1 MADPPSDDGA
11 LQVTV
16 AVLLDVTVAVTLV
29 GAPGALADET

>member
-1 MADPPSDDGA
+1 MVDPPFDDGA

-16 AVLLDVTVAVTLV
+16 AALLDVTEAETLV